1 MRIVR
6 FLFLLLSSAA
16 FASAQVENGTPP
28 LFTHD
33 ALSCMSTD
41 DFPVVEAAFEPAEL
55 RALRKAQVYFKAG
68 QTDAWYFVEMEP
80 GEESRLHATLP
91 KPLAE
96 TARVDYYLFFLS
108 VTFEPAHSEEFSVH
122 VSETGCGTIRRAVT
136 SSPMALTLR
145 ATVLNQ
151 APIPPGFSP
160 QGISSLVTTAGNTV
174 SVGSAAVGGGGA
186 ASGGISG
193 VTVGAVAGG
202 GAAAAA
208 AVVVSKGSDGAG
220 DSDSTTTSPDA
231 GQESG
236 SGAAPTSSAPSPDP
250 EPTPTPPPPPAP
262 SLPDVS
268 GRWTMN
274 SRIIGS
280 CRPEMVGETSTTP
293 MEFQQNGTALTASS
307 NGPNFTENLAGTID
321 MAGNIAMRGSFS
333 DESDTGESRIEAT
346 TTTGSDM
353 SGRYVRIYPAYD
365 CTIRWTFTGSKN

>member
-6 FLFLLLSSAA
+6 FLFLLLSSAT
-16 FASAQVENGTPP
+16 FVSAQVENGTPP
-28 LFTHD
+28 LFRHD

-41 DFPVVEAAFEPAEL
+41 DFPVVEAVFDPAEL

-68 QTDAWYFVEMEP
+68 QTDAWYFMEMEP

-96 TARVDYYLFFLS
+96 TDRVDYYLFFLS
-108 VTFEPAHSEEFSVH
+108 GTFEPAQSEEFSVH
-122 VSETGCGTIRRAVT
+122 VSETGCGMIRRAVT
-136 SSPMALTLR
+136 SSPMSLTLR

-174 SVGSAAVGGGGA
+174 SAGSAAVGGG
-186 ASGGISG
+186 GGISG

-208 AVVVSKGSDGAG
+208 AVVVSKGSDG
-220 DSDSTTTSPDA
+220 DSTTTSPDV
-231 GQESG
+231 GQESR

-250 EPTPTPPPPPAP
+250 EPTPNPPPPPAP

-268 GRWTMN
+268 GTWTMN
-274 SRIIGS
+274 STIIGS

-293 MEFQQNGTALTASS
+293 IEFQQNGTALTASR

-321 MAGNIAMRGSFS
+321 MAGNVAMRGPFS

-353 SGRYVRIYPAYD
+353 SGRYLRIYPAYD
-365 CTIRWTFTGSKN
+365 CTIRWRFTGSKN

>member
-1 MRIVR
+1 
-6 FLFLLLSSAA
+6 
-16 FASAQVENGTPP
+16 
-28 LFTHD
+28 
-33 ALSCMSTD
+33 MSTD
-41 DFPVVEAAFEPAEL
+41 DFPVVEAVFDPAEL

-68 QTDAWYFVEMEP
+68 QTDDWYFMEMEP

-96 TARVDYYLFFLS
+96 TDRVDYYLFFLS
-108 VTFEPAHSEEFSVH
+108 GTFEPAQSEEFSVH
-122 VSETGCGTIRRAVT
+122 VSETGCGMIRRAVT
-136 SSPMALTLR
+136 SSPTSLTLR

-174 SVGSAAVGGGGA
+174 SAGSAAVGGGGA

-208 AVVVSKGSDGAG
+208 AVVVSTGSDG
-220 DSDSTTTSPDA
+220 DSTTISPDV
-231 GQESG
+231 GQELG

-250 EPTPTPPPPPAP
+250 EPTPNPTPPPPPAP

-268 GRWTMN
+268 GTWTMN
-274 SRIIGS
+274 STIIGS

-293 MEFQQNGTALTASS
+293 IEFQQNGTALTASR

-321 MAGNIAMRGSFS
+321 MAGNIAMRGPFS

-353 SGRYVRIYPAYD
+353 SGRYLRIYPAYD
-365 CTIRWTFTGSKN
+365 CTIRWRFTGSKN